1 MYNLFL
7 AAGVAALA
15 ISVPASAEQG
25 QGRGQGQSAKAERGG
40 DGEARSAKANRGKKA
55 QADKAERGKGR
66 EARAERGRGQA
77 RQSERRAE
85 RRQEQRSER
94 RQEARA
100 DQRDRDDDRRRVEN
114 GRDRDDDRRLVRRD
128 RDDDRRRVEARRDRD
143 DDRRLVLIRRDRDG
157 DRLRIRDIREDR
169 RGRQF
174 AEHRGIPPGLLGG
187 CPPGLAKKTPACVP
201 PGLAKQQ
208 FLGQRLPASYSSNRL
223 PDRLRY
229 RYRDNDDHYYRYGDG
244 YLYRVNRQSNLIGA
258 LLPLFGAGY
267 GVGQQF
273 PVGSGNYAVPSYYQ
287 SFYPNTS
294 DGYYRYA
301 NGYMYEIDRRTGRVE
316 DIMPLLGGG
325 YGVGQMLPAGYSAYN
340 VPYQYRSR
348 YMDDDDY
355 YYRYAPGAIYQ
366 VDRGSSLITAV
377 ASLLTG
383 GLGVGQQL
391 PMGYS
396 AYNVPLGYRD
406 QYYDTQNDW
415 YRYSNNNI
423 YRVDP
428 KTQLITALVR
438 ALV

>member
-1 MYNLFL
+1 MYRLFL

-25 QGRGQGQSAKAERGG
+25 QGRGQGQSAKSDRGG
-40 DGEARSAKANRGKKA
+40 NGEARAAKANRGKKA
-55 QADKAERGKGR
+55 QADKAERGQKQHA
-66 EARAERGRGQA
+66 ARDERGRGQA
-77 RQSERRAE
+77 RQAEKRAE
-85 RRQEQRSER
+85 RSQEQRNER
-94 RQEARA
+94 RQDARA
-100 DQRDRDDDRRRVEN
+100 DQ
-114 GRDRDDDRRLVRRD
+114 
-128 RDDDRRRVEARRDRD
+128 RDRD

-294 DGYYRYA
+294 DDYYRYA

-355 YYRYAPGAIYQ
+355 NYRYAPGAIYQ
-366 VDRGSSLITAV
+366 VDKSSSLITAV

-391 PMGYS
+391 PTGYS

-428 KTQLITALVR
+428 QTQLITALVR
-438 ALV
+438 AIV

>member
-1 MYNLFL
+1 MYRLFL

-40 DGEARSAKANRGKKA
+40 DGEARAAKANRGKKT
-55 QADKAERGKGR
+55 QADKAERGQKQR
-66 EARAERGRGQA
+66 EARAERSRGQA
-77 RQSERRAE
+77 HQSERRAE
-85 RRQEQRSER
+85 RSQEQRSER

-100 DQRDRDDDRRRVEN
+100 DQ
-114 GRDRDDDRRLVRRD
+114 GDRDDDRRLV
-128 RDDDRRRVEARRDRD
+128 RRDRD

-157 DRLRIRDIREDR
+157 DRLRARDIREDR

-273 PVGSGNYAVPSYYQ
+273 PVGPGNYAVPSYYQ
-287 SFYPNTS
+287 PFYPNTS
-294 DGYYRYA
+294 DDYYRYA
-301 NGYMYEIDRRTGRVE
+301 NGYMYEVDRRTGRVE

-348 YMDDDDY
+348 YMDDDNY
-355 YYRYAPGAIYQ
+355 NYRYAPGAIYQ
-366 VDRGSSLITAV
+366 VDKSSSLITAV

-391 PMGYS
+391 PTGYS
-396 AYNVPLGYRD
+396 AYNVPLDYRD

-428 KTQLITALVR
+428 QTQLITALVR
-438 ALV
+438 AIV